1 MKIFVMK
8 NLYVFDFDDTIV
20 STGSLI
26 RIMSPQGMPVRYL
39 TSAEF
44 ADPACEK
51 KISNTE
57 IQEGYYEDF
66 SEFDIYPPD
75 PKLIQPIF
83 GVFKRLSDNGKNV
96 VVVTARSNP
105 EPVMGFLSD
114 KMLSNIPVYAV
125 GGSDPLLKCDKIK
138 ELLAEHNPRN
148 VVLFEDSKK
157 NIDAISLMMENF
169 SNVSFKV
176 VEVPHAKWLN
186 DKRMK
191 RIK

>member
-1 MKIFVMK
+1 MMK

-20 STGSLI
+20 STGSLV
-26 RIMSPQGMPVRYL
+26 RIMSPQGVPVRYL

-51 KISNTE
+51 KISNIE

-66 SEFDIYPPD
+66 SEFDVYPPD

-83 GVFKRLSDNGKNV
+83 GVFKRLSDSGKNV
-96 VVVTARSNP
+96 VVVTARSNSK
-105 EPVMGFLSD
+105 PVTEFLSD

-125 GGSDPLLKCDKIK
+125 GGSDPLLKCDKVK
-138 ELLAEHNPRN
+138 ELLAEYNPKS

-157 NIDAISLMMENF
+157 NINAISLMMENF

-176 VEVPHAKWLN
+176 IEVPHAKWLN

-191 RIK
+191 KIK

>member
-105 EPVMGFLSD
+105 EPVMSFLSD
-114 KMLSNIPVYAV
+114 KALSNIPVYAV
-125 GGSDPLLKCDKIK
+125 GGSDPLLKCDRIK

>member
-1 MKIFVMK
+1 MKIFMMK

-20 STGSLI
+20 STGSLV
-26 RIMSPQGMPVRYL
+26 RIMSPQGVPVRYL

-51 KISNTE
+51 KISNIE

-66 SEFDIYPPD
+66 SEFDVYPPD

-83 GVFKRLSDNGKNV
+83 GVFKRLSDSGKNV
-96 VVVTARSNP
+96 VVVTARSNSK
-105 EPVMGFLSD
+105 PVTEFLSD

-125 GGSDPLLKCDKIK
+125 GGSDPLLKCDKVK
-138 ELLAEHNPRN
+138 ELLAEYNPKS

-157 NIDAISLMMENF
+157 NINAISLMMENF

-176 VEVPHAKWLN
+176 IEVPHAKWLN

-191 RIK
+191 KIK

>member
-1 MKIFVMK
+1 MKIFMMK

-20 STGSLI
+20 STGSLV
-26 RIMSPQGMPVRYL
+26 RIMSPQGVPVRYL

-51 KISNTE
+51 KISNIE

-66 SEFDIYPPD
+66 SEFDVYPPD

-96 VVVTARSNP
+96 VVVTARSNSK
-105 EPVMGFLSD
+105 PVTEFLSD

-125 GGSDPLLKCDKIK
+125 GGSDPLLKCDKVK
-138 ELLAEHNPRN
+138 ELLAEYNPKS

-157 NIDAISLMMENF
+157 NINAISLMMENF

-176 VEVPHAKWLN
+176 IEVPHAKWLN

-191 RIK
+191 KIK

>member
-1 MKIFVMK
+1 MK

-26 RIMSPQGMPVRYL
+26 RIMSPQGTPVRYL

-44 ADPACEK
+44 ADPTCEK
-51 KISNTE
+51 KISNIE
-57 IQEGYYEDF
+57 IAQGYYEDF

-83 GVFKRLSDNGKNV
+83 GVFKRLSDGGKNV

-105 EPVMGFLSD
+105 KPVINFLSD
-114 KMLSNIPVYAV
+114 KMLSHIPVYAV
-125 GGSDPLLKCDKIK
+125 GGSDPLLKCDKVK

-176 VEVPHAKWLN
+176 IEVPHAKWLN

-191 RIK
+191 GIK